1 MEPLPQHAVH
11 VWYTL
16 TPQELDHDLIA
27 RFRILLTPEERAR
40 HDRFVQEKDR
50 RQYLVGKVLV
60 RTILSR
66 YLPRVPH
73 EWIFTTNRF
82 GKPVVANGAPESN
95 LQFNLSHTEGL
106 VACVVARDR
115 EVGIDVEN
123 VGRSVNLDVARRFFA
138 PAEVAFLEQ
147 LPDDQ
152 RQASFFL
159 FWTLKEA
166 YVKARG
172 LGLSLPLEQFAFRLE
187 DLQAPTITFEP
198 VMKEDPAD
206 WRFFL
211 PAVPSRAH
219 QVAVAVQHQGQ
230 GALEVELRPM
240 PLSLFPAHQE

>member
-16 TPQELDHDLIA
+16 TPEELDHDLIA

-66 YLPRVPH
+66 YLPRAPH

-82 GKPVVANGAPESN
+82 GKPVVANGPPESN

-106 VACVVARDR
+106 VACVVAGDR

-138 PAEVAFLEQ
+138 PAEVAFL
-147 LPDDQ
+147 
-152 RQASFFL
+152 
-159 FWTLKEA
+159 
-166 YVKARG
+166 
-172 LGLSLPLEQFAFRLE
+172 
-187 DLQAPTITFEP
+187 
-198 VMKEDPAD
+198 
-206 WRFFL
+206 
-211 PAVPSRAH
+211 
-219 QVAVAVQHQGQ
+219 
-230 GALEVELRPM
+230 
-240 PLSLFPAHQE
+240 

>member
-11 VWYTL
+11 VWYSL
-16 TPQELDHDLIA
+16 TPEELDHDLIA
-27 RFRILLTPEERAR
+27 RFRTLLTPEERAR

-50 RQYLVGKVLV
+50 RQFLVGKVLV

-66 YLPRVPH
+66 YLPRAPH

-82 GKPVVANGAPESN
+82 GKPVVANGPPESN

-106 VACVVARDR
+106 VACVVARER

-123 VGRSVNLDVARRFFA
+123 VGRSVNLDIARRFFA

-147 LPDDQ
+147 VPDDQ
-152 RQASFFL
+152 RQTTFFL

-187 DLQAPTITFEP
+187 NLQAPSITFEP

-211 PAVPSRAH
+211 PAVPSHAH
-219 QVAVAVQHQGQ
+219 QAAVAVQHQGK

-240 PLSLFPAHQE
+240 PVSLFPAYQE